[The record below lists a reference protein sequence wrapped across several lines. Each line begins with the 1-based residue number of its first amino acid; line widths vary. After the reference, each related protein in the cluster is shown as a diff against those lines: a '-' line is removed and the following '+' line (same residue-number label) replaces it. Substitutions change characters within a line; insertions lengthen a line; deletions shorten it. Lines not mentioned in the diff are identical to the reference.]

1 MEKQRSS
8 AKVTSR
14 SFSIIPLLI
23 CHLIVYVE
31 FLLFLGITLFLI
43 IYQREAL
50 LIGNESWY
58 YYFLVPII
66 GCACFGVFLRLKKT
80 WRQKR
85 TLTIWLQIIICI
97 VNYVI
102 VALLLYTNNLD
113 YSQPVPAIFTLFLCL
128 VGLLLTNIIVLS
140 KVEILVDLKTD
151 KRKFLA
157 LLLAL
162 GGTWAITLCLIDV
175 FATLTYFFI
184 FSAIF
189 HGAFF
194 FLLLR
199 DRSPDILRV
208 QKVSKLQFGENLFR
222 FLVQLVCL
230 DLAWNQVGF
239 LYFVPDSLV
248 AAYTFFFPTIVSPL
262 FIAGMFLAVILVRYK
277 GEIYGD
283 LGVFA
288 ILCLAFFDIYI
299 FAPLLLGY
307 ALLAMAFFLKER
319 NPSSA
324 SFAIVLT
331 LLGSLV
337 GLYLFFNNAD
347 VRMFDLYPLIYSM
360 VIGFLA
366 CILGLSFV
374 FHYFSTK
381 RATNIKND
389 EILNAGG
396 RP

>member
-8 AKVTSR
+8 AKFTSQ
-14 SFSIIPLLI
+14 SFSKIPLLI
-23 CHLIVYVE
+23 CHLLVYVE

-85 TLTIWLQIIICI
+85 MLTIWLQIITCI

-151 KRKFLA
+151 KREFLA
-157 LLLAL
+157 LLLAS
-162 GGTWAITLCLIDV
+162 GGIWTITLCLIDV

-189 HGAFF
+189 HGVFF
-194 FLLLR
+194 FVLLR
-199 DRSPDILRV
+199 DRSPVMLGV
-208 QKVSKLQFGENLFR
+208 QKISKLQFGENLFR
-222 FLVQLVCL
+222 FLVLLIYLV
-230 DLAWNQVGF
+230 LAWNQVGF
-239 LYFVPDSLV
+239 LYLPPDSTA
-248 AAYTFFFPTIVSPL
+248 AAYMFLFPTVVSPL
-262 FIAGMFLAVILVRYK
+262 FLAGMFLVVFISRYK
-277 GEIYGD
+277 GVIYGD
-283 LGVFA
+283 LGLFGLLLLSFFN
-288 ILCLAFFDIYI
+288 IYFLAPF
-299 FAPLLLGY
+299 LLGY
-307 ALLAMAFFLKER
+307 ALLSLAFFLKER
-319 NPSSA
+319 NPSNAALVS
-324 SFAIVLT
+324 VLT
-331 LLGSLV
+331 LLGNLV
-337 GLYLFFNNAD
+337 AMYLFFYNAD
-347 VRMFDLYPLIYSM
+347 VRVYEWYPLIFAA

-366 CILGLSFV
+366 CILGFLIL
-374 FHYFSTK
+374 FHYFRIKRGAATK
-381 RATNIKND
+381 NE
-389 EILNAGG
+389 EISNAVG